1 MITLSEAFRLC
12 DVRDEP
18 VYLRHVEESNSVWN
32 TGHYFWSKKIRDKLD
47 MRKIRVIKI
56 EPAFEHFGPEFIGW
70 RFIVAGIT
78 PEELTRIE
86 HKGG

>member
-1 MITLSEAFRLC
+1 MITLAEAFKLC
-12 DVRDEP
+12 DIKEEN

-32 TGHYFWSKKIRDKLD
+32 SGHYFRSKKIRDKMD
-47 MRKIRVIKI
+47 MRKIRVVKI
-56 EPAFEHFGPEFIGW
+56 EPAFEHFGSDFIGW

-86 HKGG
+86 YK

>member
-1 MITLSEAFRLC
+1 MITLAEAFKLC
-12 DVRDEP
+12 DIKEEN

-32 TGHYFWSKKIRDKLD
+32 SGHYFRSKKIRDKLD
-47 MRKIRVIKI
+47 MRKIRVVKI

-70 RFIVAGIT
+70 RFVVAVIT

-86 HKGG
+86 YQ